1 MAESTAK
8 LLNYFI
14 ENDTIK
20 TYPKCCLVNPDREK
34 KNKSVLD
41 NECRG
46 KKKRNFEMGRRE
58 KQNRIK
64 LYDLK
69 MKKTIFYS
77 FDEYTRQRHNFLAVQ
92 RVSETERG
100 GCFVI

>member
-1 MAESTAK
+1 
-8 LLNYFI
+8 
-14 ENDTIK
+14 
-20 TYPKCCLVNPDREK
+20 
-34 KNKSVLD
+34 
-41 NECRG
+41 
-46 KKKRNFEMGRRE
+46 MGRRE

-77 FDEYTRQRHNFLAVQ
+77 FDENTRQRHNFFLAVQ